1 MPKVAVYNMEGKQ
14 VGELELNDAIFG
26 VKVNEDLMHK
36 VGGQSIG
43 KPSAGYCSGEES
55 FRGKGRWPQTLA
67 SKRHR

>member
-36 VGGQSIG
+36 VVVSQLANRR
-43 KPSAGYCSGEES
+43 AGYCSGEES